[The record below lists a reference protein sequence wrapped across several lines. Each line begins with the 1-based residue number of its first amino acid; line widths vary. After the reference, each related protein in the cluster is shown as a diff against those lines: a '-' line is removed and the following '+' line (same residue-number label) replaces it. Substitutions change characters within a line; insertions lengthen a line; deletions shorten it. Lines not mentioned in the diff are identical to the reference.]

1 MSGIRQHY
9 YPEGGWGWV
18 VVAAALLTHT
28 LTSGLLL
35 AGGHIIAPAT
45 NTRLGLDPGH
55 VTGLLVVAGAAC
67 SAQAAAPL
75 TTHLA
80 SQHSPRLCAFIGSLV
95 AALGLLFTSF
105 ARQAHQVIISYCLV
119 LGLGVSLV
127 QASHAVMIGQYF
139 KKRRLHLE
147 VVLNSWTGLSLSLAS
162 VVQHWALRWG
172 GWRLGLQVVAAAAS
186 LGVLTSLLL
195 RPASV
200 YHPQRHAILHM
211 RQYMRQVLGPNKLK
225 PGARPLA
232 DTLARLR
239 SRSVRVLAAAGALG
253 AVCLLAPLL
262 CGATIARADSGEAES
277 RVLGLQLGLGLAF
290 SVGSYTAGR
299 VCLVPASTRAR
310 LPCVVAVVCC
320 GLGLVTSQTLASP
333 WPRLL
338 LGAALAGA
346 ATSSFRVFL
355 YRSARWVTMSTDHC
369 PRPRCAG
376 LTTWRWCRWCPAPRP
391 PPPCSPCCSTPAAT
405 TGRCGRAWRSCW
417 RGSSWLSTAPAW
429 PPGST
434 APGQQHINSF
444 LKF

>member
-1 MSGIRQHY
+1 MMGHCMISVIPRY

-67 SAQAAAPL
+67 GAQAAAPL

-299 VCLVPASTRAR
+299 VCLVPAWTRAR

-369 PRPRCAG
+369 PTPPVCRSHYLAVVSLVSCAQ
-376 LTTWRWCRWCPAPRP
+376 A
-391 PPPCSPCCSTPAAT
+391 
-405 TGRCGRAWRSCW
+405 
-417 RGSSWLSTAPAW
+417 APALLSVLLYASCDYGPLW
-429 PPGST
+429 AGVAQLLAGVLMALHCSGLAT
-434 APGQQHINSF
+434 RKYGTRSATH
-444 LKF
+444 

>member
-1 MSGIRQHY
+1 M
-9 YPEGGWGWV
+9 

-35 AGGHIIAPAT
+35 AGGHMMAPTT
-45 NTRLGLDPGH
+45 NTRLGLRLGH
-55 VTGLLVVAGAAC
+55 DTGLLVVAGAAC
-67 SAQAAAPL
+67 WAQAAAPL

-80 SQHSPRLCAFIGSLV
+80 SHHSPRLCAFIGSLV

-105 ARQAHQVIISYCLV
+105 AGQAHQVIISYCLV
-119 LGLGVSLV
+119 LGLGVSMV

-162 VVQHWALRWG
+162 VVQHLAMRWG

-239 SRSVRVLAAAGALG
+239 SRSVRVLAVTGALG

-262 CGATIARADSGEAES
+262 CGATIARADSGETES
-277 RVLGLQLGLGLAF
+277 RVMGLQLGLGLAF
-290 SVGSYTAGR
+290 SLGSYTAGR
-299 VCLVPASTRAR
+299 VCLVSAWTRTR
-310 LPCVVAVVCC
+310 YPCVVAVVCC

-333 WPRLL
+333 WARLL

-346 ATSSFRVFL
+346 ATCSFRVFL
-355 YRSARWVTMSTDHC
+355 YRSARWVIMSTIYKL
-369 PRPRCAG
+369 P
-376 LTTWRWCRWCPAPRP
+376 
-391 PPPCSPCCSTPAAT
+391 TP
-405 TGRCGRAWRSCW
+405 
-417 RGSSWLSTAPAW
+417 TAPCPLVCRSHYLSVVSLVSCAQAVPALLSVLLYASCDYGPLW
-429 PPGST
+429 AGVAQLVAGVLMALHSSGLAHRKYGT
-434 APGQQHINSF
+434 RSASHCIIVGFANFDI
-444 LKF
+444 